1 MKFPLFLQV
10 LLISLLL
17 FVSCKTN
24 QIVAPRPIN
33 NNFTEPPKPLTTVG
47 LPISINLQD
56 VGLAINKKFEKTLY
70 NDPSFEDDGG
80 DHIKIRIDKR
90 SPIIVNGK
98 DNAIQVLVPMH
109 IEGIYQFKE
118 SLLGIDIN
126 KEQGFS
132 FNVTALIQSVPNI
145 DRDWNFSL
153 KSKTQ
158 IRWEDLPVLEIAGF
172 KLDFPNLFGRI
183 IQSQSDK
190 ISSYIDKEIP
200 KQVQLKKEVNK
211 SWNEVINPFLIDE
224 KLNSWLIIRPKEI
237 FLTPITTSENTLDFN
252 TGISSIV
259 EMVSGYKPIADSSSK
274 LPNLRLVSSL
284 NDKVNLTLHTEV
296 SIEQINLE
304 LKKQIGDQGKI
315 IEGSDYKIN
324 VLEAK
329 AFAYGSKLLIGVKLD
344 GKVKKAGIGKNIK
357 GIFYI
362 EGIPQFNK
370 EKKTLEIKE
379 FDFNVQSKD
388 LLVKTASWLLQS
400 KSFKKSMESNLIFDL
415 SEQLESS
422 RKEANQ
428 ALNKRYGDV
437 IELQGN
443 ISSITPAEVY
453 ITPNSV
459 KMNILAEGKIK
470 VNMNKF

>member
-1 MKFPLFLQV
+1 MKFPSFLQV
-10 LLISLLL
+10 LLFSIVL
-17 FVSCKTN
+17 FISCKSS

-33 NNFTEPPKPLTTVG
+33 NNFIEPPKPLTAIG

-56 VGLAINKKFEKTLY
+56 VSSAINKKFEKTLY
-70 NDPSFEDDGG
+70 NDQSFEDDGG

-90 SPIIVNGK
+90 SPIVVNGK
-98 DNAIQVLVPMH
+98 ENAIQVLVPMH

-118 SLLGIDIN
+118 SLLGIAIN

-145 DRDWNFSL
+145 DREWNFSL

-158 IRWEDLPVLEIAGF
+158 LRWEDLPVLEIAGF
-172 KLDFPNLFGRI
+172 KLDFPNLFGKI

-237 FLTPITTSENTLDFN
+237 FLTPITTTENTLDFN

-259 EMVSGYKPIADSSSK
+259 EMVSGYKPIPDSSSK

-284 NDKVNLTLHTEV
+284 NDKVNLSLHTEV
-296 SIEQINLE
+296 SIEQINTE
-304 LKKQIGDQGKI
+304 LKKQIGEQGKL
-315 IEGSDYKIN
+315 IEGTDYKIN
-324 VLEAK
+324 ILDAK

-388 LLVKTASWLLQS
+388 LLVKTASWIMQS
-400 KSFKKSMESNLIFDL
+400 KSFKKSMESNLVFDL

-422 RKEANQ
+422 RKEANL

-437 IELQGN
+437 VELKGN

-453 ITPNSV
+453 VTPNSV
-459 KMNILAEGKIK
+459 KLNIVAEGKIK